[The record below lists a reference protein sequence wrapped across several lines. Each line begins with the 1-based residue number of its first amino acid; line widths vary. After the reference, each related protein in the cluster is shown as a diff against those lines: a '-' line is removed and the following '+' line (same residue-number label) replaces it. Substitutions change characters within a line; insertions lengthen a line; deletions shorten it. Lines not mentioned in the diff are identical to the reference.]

1 MTKSL
6 QQSTIPSSPPDVPT
20 LVKLS
25 TPGPTNGSDDDQE
38 SSWSFGEDDDEPTN
52 QLPLR
57 ARFPHLDVSGD
68 MLSPYSKAQGSSS
81 VTATPQR
88 NGDKDARS
96 SIFDWSEQLSFDKS
110 PGNRSPPRPK
120 TVHGKKDAE
129 NRGSRSVGRRA
140 PSGIHA
146 RSQSVPSAPEVD
158 GKKNVVT
165 NKFGTWGVGSKG
177 VTEDWNEDFDF
188 EEPQVPVP
196 VMGPGGEK
204 RLDSGVMFVPKSI
217 QEQQTNVLANITLLR
232 DWGLLIEEL
241 KELRTR
247 AAALNL
253 LDGPNEKT
261 WDEVDAMIDLA
272 DQESDDITLDP
283 RYTPP
288 SSPTFDF
295 DEFEEALS
303 GISPR
308 PRPKLPETV
317 PEEAALPGPHPVY
330 THGET
335 DLPRTVTTPTRPRK
349 DSEAVAKLVIAA
361 LQQKRNVPESTNG
374 SKADQP
380 AKKVPFDTATL
391 RRIVPY
397 VQELRDK
404 IKKTIREAEGLYS
417 SPSYRNRSAEDP
429 SFSKIF
435 REPPESPSVRRA
447 SRRSTPAF
455 DRTRSD
461 ESFTSTNDDLAGR
474 MKLMTV
480 S

>member
-96 SIFDWSEQLSFDKS
+96 SIFDWSE
-110 PGNRSPPRPK
+110 
-120 TVHGKKDAE
+120 H
-129 NRGSRSVGRRA
+129 
-140 PSGIHA
+140 
-146 RSQSVPSAPEVD
+146 QSVPSAPEVD